1 MSVKSGLNIRL
12 GKYHI
17 TSDSMQYILNEVCQR
32 GEKASEPGSEYLSP
46 IGYYTDL
53 QHLITKIFN
62 SEVGTTYAG
71 SLRELTR
78 SIQKANQYISRCADT
93 IRATVNEN

>member
-17 TSDSMQYILNEVCQR
+17 TSDSLQYILNEVCQR
-32 GEKASEPGSEYLSP
+32 GERASEPGTEYLSP

-53 QHLITKIFN
+53 KHLITKIFN

-78 SIQKANQYISRCADT
+78 SIQKANQYISKCAET
-93 IRATVNEN
+93 ISSALKEA